1 MNDDA
6 SSVGSFAASAAH
18 SDTTL
23 NPSGGESRSNYG
35 VDPEASTVAQWIV
48 QKTGF
53 QELLFEVLYP
63 ISKVKYTASQW
74 FAACFILLE
83 FTQLSAYFL
92 DPAVGFSMD
101 HSFWIW
107 EYWRKSQMWVPLTQ
121 VSHQLYLIVLY
132 LTLVLIGVTILLVYY
147 LKFEAVETATTV
159 SRKIRTFRSIVRF
172 LLSTLFSMFF
182 ISTFGVMMASIE
194 CNYEGPEMGNLK
206 LFPGRACD
214 EMPYIVHGL
223 FALSGLVA
231 FIAGRLQTLNPK
243 P

>member
-1 MNDDA
+1 MSSPPRESQPPPRA
-6 SSVGSFAASAAH
+6 S
-18 SDTTL
+18 
-23 NPSGGESRSNYG
+23 G
-35 VDPEASTVAQWIV
+35 VWNQEPIPEAPPLS
-48 QKTGF
+48 
-53 QELLFEVLYP
+53 LVLALWAE
-63 ISKVKYTASQW
+63 TAR
-74 FAACFILLE
+74 LP
-83 FTQLSAYFL
+83 TPTYKSAYFL